1 MAAVSHNTN
10 TNSCSASSNV
20 SEPLTIDWCMPPI
33 FTSNK
38 PRSLRRRPLSATKSG
53 RGSRSGVLSRH
64 HPGLPLLQ
72 PVLST
77 PQNLAIKTPS
87 PRPQLHRKRNTFGLG
102 PARRVRFRWISKSRQ
117 RLPCALEEPF
127 PTVMRRT
134 LTARTTA
141 AVEKMARG
149 PARDSVGPC
158 LCRKHYAFLTS

>member
-1 MAAVSHNTN
+1 MIGECLPSYDLHLEINLNPCGAALCLRIRVW
-10 TNSCSASSNV
+10 
-20 SEPLTIDWCMPPI
+20 EIKPLG
-33 FTSNK
+33 
-38 PRSLRRRPLSATKSG
+38 RSLSATIHASLF
-53 RGSRSGVLSRH
+53 SSLFF
-64 HPGLPLLQ
+64 
-72 PVLST
+72 ST

-134 LTARTTA
+134 LTAKRTA

>member
-1 MAAVSHNTN
+1 LIGECLPSSPRINLDPCGVGLCLRPNLGEQAARAFSLGTN
-10 TNSCSASSNV
+10 
-20 SEPLTIDWCMPPI
+20 
-33 FTSNK
+33 
-38 PRSLRRRPLSATKSG
+38 
-53 RGSRSGVLSRH
+53 
-64 HPGLPLLQ
+64 PGLSLLQ

-134 LTARTTA
+134 LTAKRTA